1 MTPNP
6 DHHQYPA
13 QEIGQESLRT
23 APTTPAIFFTTRGV
37 VTTMTAPAHDY
48 HQESLAKVREWTG
61 TAKYIMSF
69 HVDETDLTNF
79 WPLWYKCDFNAAKKP
94 LHPELL
100 YALLLHAKA
109 KKWTR
114 VTEVEG

>member
-1 MTPNP
+1 
-6 DHHQYPA
+6 
-13 QEIGQESLRT
+13 
-23 APTTPAIFFTTRGV
+23 
-37 VTTMTAPAHDY
+37 MTALAHDY

-79 WPLWYKCDFNAAKKP
+79 WPLWDKYDFNAAKKP

-114 VTEVEG
+114 VTEVER